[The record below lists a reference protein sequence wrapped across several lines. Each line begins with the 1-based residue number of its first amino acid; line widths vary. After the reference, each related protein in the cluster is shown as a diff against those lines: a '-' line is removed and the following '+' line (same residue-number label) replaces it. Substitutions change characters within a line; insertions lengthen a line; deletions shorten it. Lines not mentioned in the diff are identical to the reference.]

1 MKLPKNKS
9 SVYAVVRY
17 SGNLLPSVIIGVFLS
32 MEAADNFAGACKQ
45 EWLDKGLFEANG
57 IFGVELTTFYAE

>member
-17 SGNLLPSVIIGVFLS
+17 SNSLLPSTLIGVFLS
-32 MEAADNFAGACKQ
+32 LEAADNFAGACKQ
-45 EWLDKGLFEANG
+45 EWIDKGLFEENG